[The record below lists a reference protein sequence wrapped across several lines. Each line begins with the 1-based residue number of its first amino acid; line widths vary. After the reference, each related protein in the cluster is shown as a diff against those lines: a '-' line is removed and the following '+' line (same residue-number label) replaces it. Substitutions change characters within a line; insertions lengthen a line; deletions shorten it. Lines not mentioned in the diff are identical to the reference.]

1 MYLINAPIN
10 FRKSPKYCS
19 PTVYLVAA
27 CYRKMSDSESEGSTI
42 YDEKSEA
49 PQVYDDSHIKVRK
62 ARSDKGKKER
72 TPAQQAAT
80 QKALLVLKER
90 REAINKA
97 AKERLETASDAER
110 QRILAE
116 KYEAK
121 KARKQKLPP
130 VPSYVTLGDFENF
143 KRDLI
148 GAMPKQVYKAVE
160 VEKVV
165 RPKKEIPAAAPVAAP
180 VVAPVAA
187 PVAEKQ
193 KALSGHALLDQMF
206 FNNR

>member
-1 MYLINAPIN
+1 
-10 FRKSPKYCS
+10 
-19 PTVYLVAA
+19 
-27 CYRKMSDSESEGSTI
+27 MSDSESEGSTI
-42 YDEKSEA
+42 YDEKSTVAES
-49 PQVYDDSHIKVRK
+49 YDDSHVKVRK

-72 TPAQQAAT
+72 TPAQKAAT

-97 AKERLETASDAER
+97 AQERLEMASDAER

-130 VPSYVTLGDFENF
+130 APSYVTLGDFENF

-165 RPKKEIPAAAPVAAP
+165 RPKKEAPVAAP
-180 VVAPVAA
+180 VAVPVAAPVAA
-187 PVAEKQ
+187 PVAEKPKQ
-193 KALSGHALLDQMF
+193 LSGHALLDQMF

>member
-1 MYLINAPIN
+1 
-10 FRKSPKYCS
+10 
-19 PTVYLVAA
+19 
-27 CYRKMSDSESEGSTI
+27 MSDSESEGSTI
-42 YDEKSEA
+42 YDEKSTVAES
-49 PQVYDDSHIKVRK
+49 YDDSHVKVRK
-62 ARSDKGKKER
+62 VRSDKGKKER

-90 REAINKA
+90 REALNKA

-116 KYEAK
+116 KFEAK

-148 GAMPKQVYKAVE
+148 SAMPKQVYKAVE
-160 VEKVV
+160 IEKVA
-165 RPKKEIPAAAPVAAP
+165 RPKKEAAPVAAAP

-187 PVAEKQ
+187 PVAAVVAEKQ

>member
-1 MYLINAPIN
+1 
-10 FRKSPKYCS
+10 
-19 PTVYLVAA
+19 
-27 CYRKMSDSESEGSTI
+27 MSDSESEGSTI
-42 YDEKSEA
+42 YDEKSTVTES
-49 PQVYDDSHIKVRK
+49 YDDSHVKVRK
-62 ARSDKGKKER
+62 TRSDKGQGQKKER

-80 QKALLVLKER
+80 QKALAVLKER

-130 VPSYVTLGDFENF
+130 APSYVTLGDFENF

-160 VEKVV
+160 IEKVA
-165 RPKKEIPAAAPVAAP
+165 RPKKEAP
-180 VVAPVAA
+180 VVAPVPA
-187 PVAEKQ
+187 PTAPRVHITEPIAEKPKQ
-193 KALSGHALLDQMF
+193 LSGHALLDQMF

>member
-1 MYLINAPIN
+1 
-10 FRKSPKYCS
+10 
-19 PTVYLVAA
+19 
-27 CYRKMSDSESEGSTI
+27 MSDSESEGSTI

-49 PQVYDDSHIKVRK
+49 PQVYDDKHIKVRK

-90 REAINKA
+90 REALNKA

-121 KARKQKLPP
+121 KARRQKLPP
-130 VPSYVTLGDFENF
+130 APSYVTLGDFENF

-148 GAMPKQVYKAVE
+148 SAMPKQVYKAVE
-160 VEKVV
+160 IEKVV
-165 RPKKEIPAAAPVAAP
+165 RPKKEAPIAAPIAAPAPVAAP
-180 VVAPVAA
+180 VVAP
-187 PVAEKQ
+187 PAEKQ

>member
-1 MYLINAPIN
+1 VCFINAPIN
-10 FRKSPKYCS
+10 SKKSPKYCS
-19 PTVYLVAA
+19 PTVYLVAD
-27 CYRKMSDSESEGSTI
+27 YYKQMSDSESEGSTI

-49 PQVYDDSHIKVRK
+49 PQVYDDSHVKVRK
-62 ARSDKGKKER
+62 TRSDKGKKER

-97 AKERLETASDAER
+97 AKQTLDTASDAER

-130 VPSYVTLGDFENF
+130 APSYVTLGDFENF

-160 VEKVV
+160 IEKVA
-165 RPKKEIPAAAPVAAP
+165 RPKKEVPVAAPVAAP

-187 PVAEKQ
+187 QVAEKSKQ
-193 KALSGHALLDQMF
+193 LSGHALLDQMF

>member
-1 MYLINAPIN
+1 
-10 FRKSPKYCS
+10 
-19 PTVYLVAA
+19 
-27 CYRKMSDSESEGSTI
+27 MSDSESEGSTI

-49 PQVYDDSHIKVRK
+49 PQVYDDKHIKVRK
-62 ARSDKGKKER
+62 ARSDKGQKKER

-80 QKALLVLKER
+80 QKALAVLKER
-90 REAINKA
+90 REALNKA

-121 KARKQKLPP
+121 KARRQKLPP
-130 VPSYVTLGDFENF
+130 APSYITLGDFENF
-143 KRDLI
+143 KRDLMN
-148 GAMPKQVYKAVE
+148 AMPKQVYKAVE
-160 VEKVV
+160 IEKVV
-165 RPKKEIPAAAPVAAP
+165 RPKKEAPVAAPVAVPAAAPAP

-187 PVAEKQ
+187 LPVEKP
-193 KALSGHALLDQMF
+193 KTLSGHALLDQMF

>member
-1 MYLINAPIN
+1 
-10 FRKSPKYCS
+10 
-19 PTVYLVAA
+19 
-27 CYRKMSDSESEGSTI
+27 MSDSESEGSTI

-49 PQVYDDSHIKVRK
+49 PQVYDDKHIKVRK
-62 ARSDKGKKER
+62 VRSDKGEKKER
-72 TPAQQAAT
+72 TPAQKAAT

-90 REAINKA
+90 REALNKA
-97 AKERLETASDAER
+97 AKERMETASDAER

-121 KARKQKLPP
+121 KARRQKLPP
-130 VPSYVTLGDFENF
+130 APSYVTLGDFENF

-165 RPKKEIPAAAPVAAP
+165 RPKKEAPPAAAPVAVP
-180 VVAPVAA
+180 VAAPVAA
-187 PVAEKQ
+187 PVAEKPKQ
-193 KALSGHALLDQMF
+193 LSGHALLDQMF

>member
-1 MYLINAPIN
+1 
-10 FRKSPKYCS
+10 
-19 PTVYLVAA
+19 
-27 CYRKMSDSESEGSTI
+27 MSDSESEGSTI

-49 PQVYDDSHIKVRK
+49 PQVYDDSHVKVRK

-80 QKALLVLKER
+80 QKALTVLRER

-97 AKERLETASDAER
+97 AKERLDTASDAER

-116 KYEAK
+116 KFDAK

-130 VPSYVTLGDFENF
+130 GPSYVTLGDFENF

-148 GAMPKQVYKAVE
+148 SAMPKQVYKAVE
-160 VEKVV
+160 IEKVA
-165 RPKKEIPAAAPVAAP
+165 RPKKETVPVVAAAPVAAP

-187 PVAEKQ
+187 VIAEKP

>member
-1 MYLINAPIN
+1 
-10 FRKSPKYCS
+10 
-19 PTVYLVAA
+19 
-27 CYRKMSDSESEGSTI
+27 MSDSESEGSTI
-42 YDEKSEA
+42 YDEKSTVAES
-49 PQVYDDSHIKVRK
+49 YDDSHVKVRK
-62 ARSDKGKKER
+62 TRSDKGKKER

-90 REAINKA
+90 REALNKA
-97 AKERLETASDAER
+97 AKERLEMASDAER
-110 QRILAE
+110 QRILAD
-116 KYEAK
+116 KFEAK

-130 VPSYVTLGDFENF
+130 APSYVTLGDFENF

-148 GAMPKQVYKAVE
+148 SAMPKQVYKAVE
-160 VEKVV
+160 IEKVRKV
-165 RPKKEIPAAAPVAAP
+165 RESPPPAVLPPHRVAPAPVAEP
-180 VVAPVAA
+180 IPA

>member
-1 MYLINAPIN
+1 
-10 FRKSPKYCS
+10 
-19 PTVYLVAA
+19 
-27 CYRKMSDSESEGSTI
+27 MSDSESEGSTI

>member
-1 MYLINAPIN
+1 VCFINAPIN
-10 FRKSPKYCS
+10 FKKSPKYWS

-42 YDEKSEA
+42 YDEKSTVAES
-49 PQVYDDSHIKVRK
+49 YDDSHVKVRK

-130 VPSYVTLGDFENF
+130 APSYVTLGDFENF

-160 VEKVV
+160 IEKVA
-165 RPKKEIPAAAPVAAP
+165 RPKKETPVAAP

-187 PVAEKQ
+187 PVAAPIAEKQ

>member
-1 MYLINAPIN
+1 
-10 FRKSPKYCS
+10 
-19 PTVYLVAA
+19 
-27 CYRKMSDSESEGSTI
+27 MSDSESEGSTI
-42 YDEKSEA
+42 YDEKSTVAES
-49 PQVYDDSHIKVRK
+49 YDDSHVKVRK
-62 ARSDKGKKER
+62 VRSDKGKKER
-72 TPAQQAAT
+72 SPAQQAAT

-90 REAINKA
+90 REALNKA

-116 KYEAK
+116 KFEAK

-160 VEKVV
+160 IEKVA
-165 RPKKEIPAAAPVAAP
+165 RPKKEAVPVVAP

-187 PVAEKQ
+187 PVAAVVAEKQ

>member
-1 MYLINAPIN
+1 
-10 FRKSPKYCS
+10 
-19 PTVYLVAA
+19 
-27 CYRKMSDSESEGSTI
+27 MSDSESEGRTI

-49 PQVYDDSHIKVRK
+49 PQVYDDKHVKVRK
-62 ARSDKGKKER
+62 TRSDKGKKER

-90 REAINKA
+90 REQLNKA
-97 AKERLETASDAER
+97 SKERLETASDAER
-110 QRILAE
+110 QRILAD
-116 KYEAK
+116 KYEAR

-130 VPSYVTLGDFENF
+130 APSYITLGDFENF

-160 VEKVV
+160 IEKVA
-165 RPKKEIPAAAPVAAP
+165 RPKKE
-180 VVAPVAA
+180 VVAPVPVPVPVAVSA
-187 PVAEKQ
+187 PTPVAEKQ